1 MNYCPSCGTANRD
14 GSRFCNEC
22 GHKLPSK
29 TGIMCPMC
37 SHMNPAANVYCD
49 KCHAR
54 LVPASPSSPAEPPPG
69 IGVGSQAERVDPASL
84 KKGLSLPTR
93 SAPVE
98 PPPEPTR
105 EAEPAPVEEETPDW
119 LLRLRAAVPKPSESA
134 SAEPEA
140 VPSAES
146 PETDTGI
153 PAWMRPNEGEVPDWF
168 ARLSGEQETPAAAG
182 PPAPP
187 AAEEQADW
195 MRELGSAPS
204 PAPSGDEVPGVPKK
218 IADTRPTPAE
228 EEIPGWL
235 HDLDVGPPAETTPK
249 AAAAPPPEAAA
260 AEEPDW
266 LRSLR
271 GSEPAGAPASAAETP
286 DWLRD
291 VQGLPPVEEHAESGA
306 VEEPEGLRSLRG
318 PAPAEAPAEPASVEE
333 PDWLRSLRSLTAS
346 EAEVK
351 PTPAEEPDWLTG
363 LREPTPS
370 EAPAGTPGAQP
381 EAPDWLKEIGE
392 AAAQPIMPA
401 ATEAPDW
408 LIELG
413 AEQAAPA
420 ATEAAPSL
428 TTGPVSA
435 FIGDEIESLAQGE
448 APEWLSGVEQTA
460 PLAEAAPAQPTELPA
475 WLRDLGPMPSGA
487 ALAEESPF
495 GEVTP
500 ATPGEV
506 PLWLQEKQPFAAEI
520 SAPGEPAVSAG
531 LESAEIPTW
540 LQALR
545 PHELAP
551 QPAAAGVVETEGLLT
566 GLANVLPASP
576 FMGQAYGAAAVTKA
590 QPAADQARASLFQE
604 ILARGSLT
612 PVTAGEGGK
621 TGLGDRIARWL
632 IAAVFVLIVYLPN
645 VNPFASAFFQL
656 GAVDSGLFQPAADQV
671 QALSAGDRVLMIFDY
686 DATQAG
692 EMNTIAEAF
701 VRHIGLRG
709 AEVVAGSLNPIG
721 PALAN
726 RVLQKVTAG
735 ESPAPAFVNQ
745 GYLPGQAV
753 GAQKMLLSNP
763 AKIIIVMA
771 GSPESLRWWAEQ
783 VTAARLPTP
792 IVAGLSASTLP
803 QAMPY
808 LQSGQIRTAVSGL
821 MSGLAYQ
828 RFLDPKQDAPPD
840 GFDRVVRSEALIL
853 SQIAFALILLVG
865 AVISFLSR
873 PRSSA

>member
-1 MNYCPSCGTANRD
+1 D
-14 GSRFCNEC
+14 W
-22 GHKLPSK
+22 L
-29 TGIMCPMC
+29 
-37 SHMNPAANVYCD
+37 D
-49 KCHAR
+49 R
-54 LVPASPSSPAEPPPG
+54 LRGEVGVPTEPEPEIKPGEIQPVPAESE
-69 IGVGSQAERVDPASL
+69 L
-84 KKGLSLPTR
+84 
-93 SAPVE
+93 
-98 PPPEPTR
+98 
-105 EAEPAPVEEETPDW
+105 PDW
-119 LLRLRAAVPKPSESA
+119 LKQIDTG
-134 SAEPEA
+134 AEP
-140 VPSAES
+140 S
-146 PETDTGI
+146 
-153 PAWMRPNEGEVPDWF
+153 
-168 ARLSGEQETPAAAG
+168 
-182 PPAPP
+182 PPAI
-187 AAEEQADW
+187 E
-195 MRELGSAPS
+195 
-204 PAPSGDEVPGVPKK
+204 
-218 IADTRPTPAE
+218 
-228 EEIPGWL
+228 
-235 HDLDVGPPAETTPK
+235 
-249 AAAAPPPEAAA
+249 AAAPQPEAAA
-260 AEEPDW
+260 GEEPDW
-266 LRSLR
+266 LRALR

-306 VEEPEGLRSLRG
+306 VEEPEWLRSRRG
-318 PAPAEAPAEPASVEE
+318 PAPAEAPAEPATVEE
-333 PDWLRSLRSLTAS
+333 PDWLRSLRSPTPS

-363 LREPTPS
+363 LREAAPS

-381 EAPDWLKEIGE
+381 EAPDWLKE
-392 AAAQPIMPA
+392 AAQPIMPA

-413 AEQAAPA
+413 AEQAAPP
-420 ATEAAPSL
+420 ATEAAPPL
-428 TTGPVSA
+428 TTGAVSA
-435 FIGDEIESLAQGE
+435 FIDDEVEALAQVE
-448 APEWLSGVEQTA
+448 APEWLSGIEQTA
-460 PLAEAAPAQPTELPA
+460 PSAEAAPAQPAELPA

-495 GEVTP
+495 GEVMP

-506 PLWLQEKQPFAAEI
+506 PLWLQEKLPFAVET
-520 SAPGEPAVSAG
+520 SAPGESAVSAG

-576 FMGQAYGAAAVTKA
+576 FMGQAHGAAAVTKA

-612 PVTAGEGGK
+612 PVTAGEVGK
-621 TGLGDRIARWL
+621 TSLGDRIARWL
-632 IAAVFVLIVYLPN
+632 IAAAFVLIVYLPN
-645 VNPFASAFFQL
+645 VNPFASAFFQV
-656 GAVDSGLFQPAADQV
+656 GAVESGLFQPAADQI

-692 EMNTIAEAF
+692 EMNAIAEAF

-735 ESPAPAFVNQ
+735 QSPAPAFVNQ

-753 GAQKMLLSNP
+753 GVQKMLLSNP

-792 IVAGLSASTLP
+792 IVAGLSASALP

-808 LQSGQIRTAVSGL
+808 LQSGQVRTAVSGL

-828 RFLDPKQDAPPD
+828 RSLDPKRDAPPD

-853 SQIAFALILLVG
+853 SQITFALILLVG
-865 AVISFLSR
+865 AVVSLLSR